1 MLWNIYYAKKNFV
14 IDETKGCL
22 NDPRQFIWVSWEHQ
36 DKIAFSY
43 NGNIIFLNQTQFEE
57 NFPKSSVSTKWL
69 KKVALSVIRPLMS
82 RVAASKNPNLSSF
95 KDKGS
100 ADILDILH
108 QDNDYD
114 SFNVQFNKQDEL
126 FTTARTEL
134 FHEKIKD
141 FVERYPN
148 ATIVNIWWGLNPN
161 IWPKMFDGELKSNN
175 VVFYNIDLPEVYKI
189 QKKVLEKSKNQIL
202 IWKSIFDFSWIN
214 QISKDRKI
222 LFVAEWMIMYFTKD
236 QIEKLFLKIADNFP
250 WSEIIFEAPSALV
263 KYLSRFDPDLK
274 ETKTP
279 FQFSISSGR
288 KIEKRDSKWRIT
300 FVDESPLIKKHTDQ
314 RWILGSLHDKPII
327 GKLIQ
332 SMKKIIHLKIK
343 E

>member
-1 MLWNIYYAKKNFV
+1 
-14 IDETKGCL
+14 
-22 NDPRQFIWVSWEHQ
+22 
-36 DKIAFSY
+36 
-43 NGNIIFLNQTQFEE
+43 
-57 NFPKSSVSTKWL
+57 
-69 KKVALSVIRPLMS
+69 MS

-114 SFNVQFNKQDEL
+114 SFNVQFNRQDEL